1 MLYRFANHARPA
13 TFCHCTTVYGLFAQ
27 SIRRESAELVPANPH
42 AAVARR
48 CEAVLVENE
57 IDSLESLHDL
67 TKQDML
73 DIGLKV
79 GTVVKLQ
86 RK

>member
-1 MLYRFANHARPA
+1 ML
-13 TFCHCTTVYGLFAQ
+13 
-27 SIRRESAELVPANPH
+27 
-42 AAVARR
+42 R

-57 IDSLESLHDL
+57 IDSLELLHDL

-79 GTVVKLQ
+79 GTVIKLQ